1 MSAPAPA
8 SAASRKRKV
17 ANPFFSAEILDAY
30 ETHVKRLKEVH
41 EMRKESTSLRNV
53 ATDVEVVESMD
64 VWDTLGKKQP
74 SDKFNGCTNLR
85 TLRSLLKIIDE
96 RGFERCVLALYSV
109 VLESLIT
116 NCCRLHVHRS
126 EHQMQF
132 HSAFERCVSR
142 VIYKVSVNQ
151 FLDIIHSKFLTLW
164 LLCCRESGAETE
176 PQSCSTMDGKR
187 PTPK

>member
-1 MSAPAPA
+1 MSAPA
-8 SAASRKRKV
+8 SAAYRKRKV

-96 RGFERCVLALYSV
+96 RGFER
-109 VLESLIT
+109 
-116 NCCRLHVHRS
+116 S

-142 VIYKVSVNQ
+142 VIYKGEWGRDRTAIMQHNGWEKANSEVMIS
-151 FLDIIHSKFLTLW
+151 
-164 LLCCRESGAETE
+164 
-176 PQSCSTMDGKR
+176 
-187 PTPK
+187 